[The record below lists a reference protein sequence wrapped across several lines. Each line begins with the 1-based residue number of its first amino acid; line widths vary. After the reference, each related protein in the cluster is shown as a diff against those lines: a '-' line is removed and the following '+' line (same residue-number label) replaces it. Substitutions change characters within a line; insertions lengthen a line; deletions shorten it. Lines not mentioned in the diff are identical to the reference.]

1 MAVPNQGG
9 EAYCDSRS
17 AEHPAQQSPV
27 RTDSLNSHQKTF
39 DEQLEHD
46 SSQAGCNPHRDHVS
60 AEPPTPQYRGQ
71 GVAASQVGGPSV
83 HADPVASRDCKDQAI
98 PGGLMSRLAS
108 DHAELARLQ
117 DPLTQQE
124 GSIPVKQQGSHSAGQ
139 GPDPPSHSAP
149 AQHATDRLSEQTSPT
164 AAGPATTQQSL
175 PPAAA
180 DLCAEKEEAQMA
192 VHEDQKAVHAA
203 EKGQAT
209 SAEEADHAAQQATP
223 AARSSEEQSAAARQ
237 LDDLPST
244 APPEGQTA
252 SAEPDTH
259 QQHLTQQPPPP
270 ASSYHS
276 GALHAQRHTSQNSR
290 HRSGQAHQPLHAP
303 PRSLTA
309 PSADAVEAGTADT
322 IGSRDL
328 ASEPADTDKA
338 ATESEAPRQDSPE
351 VVETVH
357 ADDSDNDVE
366 IMDWSPV
373 RPQAN
378 PYSPSSPPSQQGL
391 PDETQAQAPQP
402 QRPEQEQSQHAEQRQ
417 HCTQQADPGQQH
429 QQQFGPQPV
438 QQKAD
443 LSMLSDLASLLL
455 ANHRQPQHLPPAT
468 TAVKQEARSSQSH
481 NSAHMPD
488 RQTPTA
494 MAGSTTDQAI
504 ELSESEA
511 EGSDGVTGSST
522 SSSVDPSQRVPAPWV
537 YADTAASRQSMREQ
551 QPLDGSAAAADG
563 HVSQTGWSS
572 GHVLPAR
579 ALLGL
584 QSQGA
589 AQSNGQLRTK
599 RYRLSFICL

>member
-1 MAVPNQGG
+1 MN
-9 EAYCDSRS
+9 
-17 AEHPAQQSPV
+17 
-27 RTDSLNSHQKTF
+27 
-39 DEQLEHD
+39 
-46 SSQAGCNPHRDHVS
+46 
-60 AEPPTPQYRGQ
+60 
-71 GVAASQVGGPSV
+71 
-83 HADPVASRDCKDQAI
+83 
-98 PGGLMSRLAS
+98 RLAN
-108 DHAELARLQ
+108 DHAELAKPQ
-117 DPLTQQE
+117 DPVIEQE
-124 GSIPVKQQGSHSAGQ
+124 GSIAVKQQGSHSAGQ

-149 AQHATDRLSEQTSPT
+149 AQHATDSLGEQPSPT

-175 PPAAA
+175 PPTAA
-180 DLCAEKEEAQMA
+180 DLCAGKAREEAQKA
-192 VHEDQKAVHAA
+192 VCEAQKAAHTA
-203 EKGQAT
+203 EEGQAA
-209 SAEEADHAAQQATP
+209 SAEEADQQATL
-223 AARSSEEQSAAARQ
+223 AAHASEEQTAAARQ
-237 LDDLPST
+237 FDDLPST

-252 SAEPDTH
+252 SADPHTH
-259 QQHLTQQPPPP
+259 QQHPPQQPPPP
-270 ASSYHS
+270 ASSHHS

-290 HRSGQAHQPLHAP
+290 HPSSQALQPLHVP
-303 PRSLTA
+303 PCSQTA
-309 PSADAVEAGTADT
+309 PSAAAVEAVTADT
-322 IGSRDL
+322 VGSRDL
-328 ASEPADTDKA
+328 ASEPADTDRA
-338 ATESEAPRQDSPE
+338 ATESQAPRQDSPE

-391 PDETQAQAPQP
+391 PDEPHAQAPQP

-417 HCTQQADPGQQH
+417 HCTQQADPAQQH
-429 QQQFGPQPV
+429 QQQFGPQPA
-438 QQKAD
+438 QQRAD

-455 ANHRQPQHLPPAT
+455 ANHRQPQHMPQAT

-522 SSSVDPSQRVPAPWV
+522 SSSVDPSQRVPAPWM

-551 QPLDGSAAAADG
+551 QPLDASAAAANG
-563 HVSQTGWSS
+563 HMSQNGWSS

-579 ALLGL
+579 ALLGH

-589 AQSNGQLRTK
+589 AHSTGQLRTK
-599 RYRLSFICL
+599 RCVTDLASFAYEGLAPS